1 MGDEIQL
8 TRAQLAERLA
18 TAEAKLAAV
27 PDIGALVA
35 AEVAKALAAQPKPQ
49 GDPIV
54 ERLQRELDEARAQI
68 KHLRPD
74 GMPQNYVT
82 YKGHVQ
88 ATQDWWEPIGGYHFG
103 PQPGKAGEVSYIE
116 TNEYWPGCPFVPVI
130 VTGTREDGLP
140 KVEPHPQFSRN

>member
-1 MGDEIQL
+1 MGDEVVL
-8 TRAQLAERLA
+8 TRAQLAEKLA
-18 TAEAKLAAV
+18 AAEAKLASQ

-35 AEVAKALAAQPKPQ
+35 AEVAKALAARPKSD
-49 GDPIV
+49 DPII

-74 GMPQNYVT
+74 GMPQNYVQ

-88 ATQDWWEPIGGYHFG
+88 ALQDWWEPTGGYHYG
-103 PQPGKAGEVSYIE
+103 PQPGKPGDVSYIE
-116 TNEYWPGCPFVPVI
+116 TNEYWPGCPFIPVL

-140 KVEPHPQFSRN
+140 KVEPHPQFPRN